1 MRERRRLIIVAK
13 RESRIVLFRAFSV
26 KANKKASQWMM
37 DGKRDGEL
45 ELEPEPGPGP
55 STSALAGR
63 CHPILRSGSSLSAV
77 NQVESSSPLDKWK
90 AGCKSSPPFPHPRQ
104 HSPTA
109 GKKDNRP
116 AGLYFANQRFPFSSE
131 MVQSFKISQQRAE
144 NLTSADMDDDV
155 DWQPS

>member
-1 MRERRRLIIVAK
+1 MRERRRLIIVVK

-26 KANKKASQWMM
+26 KANKKASEWMM

-45 ELEPEPGPGP
+45 EPEPGPGL

-63 CHPILRSGSSLSAV
+63 CHPILKSGSSLSAV

-104 HSPTA
+104 HFPYRGEKGQSA
-109 GKKDNRP
+109 CP
-116 AGLYFANQRFPFSSE
+116 AS
-131 MVQSFKISQQRAE
+131 ISQIKGSLFRARWDSRSRFLNKE
-144 NLTSADMDDDV
+144 LKT
-155 DWQPS
+155 

>member
-1 MRERRRLIIVAK
+1 MRERQRLIIVAK

-26 KANKKASQWMM
+26 KANKKASEWMM

-45 ELEPEPGPGP
+45 EPEPGPGL

-90 AGCKSSPPFPHPRQ
+90 AGCKSSPPFPPPP
-104 HSPTA
+104 PTFPSRG
-109 GKKDNRP
+109 GKGQSACP
-116 AGLYFANQRFPFSSE
+116 AS
-131 MVQSFKISQQRAE
+131 ISQIKGSLFRARWDSRSRFLNKE
-144 NLTSADMDDDV
+144 LKT
-155 DWQPS
+155 